1 MLGLKALAMIS
12 SRAVKEVNRAKTWP
26 GNLTKYYAWKKA
38 KFNIQKVKIQLG
50 NKVQKARLTKLAL
63 TKVQKPK
70 IKAK

>member
-1 MLGLKALAMIS
+1 MLELKAIAMIS
-12 SRAVKEVNRAKTWP
+12 SRAVKEFNRAKIWSV
-26 GNLTKYYAWKKA
+26 NLTKYYVWKKA
-38 KFNIQKVKIQLG
+38 KFKIQNVKIQLD